1 MEETFLSAPT
11 CGRSIVVLHLART
24 LVRKLFQTQ
33 FQFDLVARWRLI
45 NGMKC
50 VGKSINDHLVLIA
63 KKAKTECS
71 PVHLVF
77 NGGSFNV

>member
-11 CGRSIVVLHLART
+11 CGRSIVLHLART
-24 LVRKLFQTQ
+24 LVRMLFQTQ
-33 FQFDLVARWRLI
+33 FQFGLVARWRLI
-45 NGMKC
+45 DGMKC
-50 VGKSINDHLVLIA
+50 VGKSRNDHLVLIA

-71 PVHLVF
+71 PVRLGF